1 MQGEATEGDWSG
13 LIGVRG
19 QVTRLRNLSRF
30 VLVLSLRNSTGEVH
44 QRLQVVI
51 KCPLLSVDC
60 VSAAKRLIK
69 LGDVLQV
76 VGEMGAVELTASS
89 WEVLERWAVKCKGQA
104 FIPDQGPTSFSAEAR
119 SGKYCKTWANT
130 GQCARGGKCPH
141 RHGEDGVDW
150 RLARKA
156 WQAEHAALK
165 AQLRQ
170 KARCADAPPGEVHEN
185 DAVEA
190 GARSTRAKVF
200 AAWTVD
206 TFGAEQLA
214 GGVLDVAGGR
224 GDLTFELAAT
234 HNVPCTLLDPRPPAK
249 LKKSQRLQ
257 LASSGA
263 GAGHQGLR
271 RVRASITPD
280 GVGRPAVDAPK
291 PHEGW
296 QDVVEEEEALALFAS
311 CSVLVGLHPDQAT
324 VPIVSCAANARKA
337 WACVPCCVFAADSPG
352 RFLPGARPVATH
364 EDLCD
369 YLEELGNGAAKNE
382 KERVQRAR
390 LNFKGKN
397 AVLFQIFD
405 KALI

>member
-1 MQGEATEGDWSG
+1 M
-13 LIGVRG
+13 
-19 QVTRLRNLSRF
+19 
-30 VLVLSLRNSTGEVH
+30 
-44 QRLQVVI
+44 
-51 KCPLLSVDC
+51 
-60 VSAAKRLIK
+60 
-69 LGDVLQV
+69 
-76 VGEMGAVELTASS
+76 
-89 WEVLERWAVKCKGQA
+89 
-104 FIPDQGPTSFSAEAR
+104 
-119 SGKYCKTWANT
+119 
-130 GQCARGGKCPH
+130 
-141 RHGEDGVDW
+141 
-150 RLARKA
+150 
-156 WQAEHAALK
+156 
-165 AQLRQ
+165 
-170 KARCADAPPGEVHEN
+170 
-185 DAVEA
+185 
-190 GARSTRAKVF
+190 
-200 AAWTVD
+200 
-206 TFGAEQLA
+206 
-214 GGVLDVAGGR
+214 AGGR